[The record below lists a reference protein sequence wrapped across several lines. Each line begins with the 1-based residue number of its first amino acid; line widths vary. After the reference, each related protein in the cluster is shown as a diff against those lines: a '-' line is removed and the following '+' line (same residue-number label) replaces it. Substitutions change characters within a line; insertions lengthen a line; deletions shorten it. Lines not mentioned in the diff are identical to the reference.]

1 MKQQQQNK
9 KYKNPIT
16 TGAYYFSLLCI
27 TGFFTMGIAR
37 ECKTYFDLKTEVLA
51 NQELRQET
59 LELQQTL
66 ENEKKNLT
74 NPDYLEFVARGKYH
88 VSRDGEQVFV
98 FPSLSQ
104 DLDNQDQ
111 SGSN

>member
-1 MKQQQQNK
+1 MKKQNNK
-9 KYKNPIT
+9 KYKNPFT
-16 TGAYYFSLLCI
+16 MGVYYFTIMCI
-27 TGFFTMGIAR
+27 TGFFTMGIVR
-37 ECKTYFDLKTEVLA
+37 EFKTYFDLKTEVLA
-51 NQELRQET
+51 NQQLRQET

-88 VSRDGEQVFV
+88 VSRNGEQVFV

-104 DLDNQDQ
+104 GLDGDE
-111 SGSN
+111 